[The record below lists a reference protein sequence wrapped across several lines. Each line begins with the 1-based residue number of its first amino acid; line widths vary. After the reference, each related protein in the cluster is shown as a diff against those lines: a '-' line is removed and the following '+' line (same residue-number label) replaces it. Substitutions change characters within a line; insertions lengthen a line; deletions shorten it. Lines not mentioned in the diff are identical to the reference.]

1 MKTPSSRAHSA
12 GDLRLAVPSSE
23 SSSAISFSPAGSGH
37 APGKVCRAPPN
48 TPASPFTSM
57 PHGLAQGPGAADP
70 QPISLDDMEFAKC
83 PVPNAHRPS
92 PSNISKLL
100 HSTRPGRDSPGDQ

>member
-23 SSSAISFSPAGSGH
+23 SSSAISFSPAGSAH
-37 APGKVCRAPPN
+37 APGK
-48 TPASPFTSM
+48 
-57 PHGLAQGPGAADP
+57 GPGAADP